1 MKMCWILAASCLVA
15 CKNDPP
21 VVKEDAAPVSSR
33 FTPLE
38 EPDRGLPPVTMG
50 PTGSSKTVYALL
62 RGEQPSARFP
72 LFATDDGGAVD
83 DNMRDEIAPRFPGKI
98 QVQQIEGA
106 HEAEVKRVV
115 NERMQRFFGC
125 YQRGLQNNPNLSG
138 MVRVALTLGENG
150 NVTDVKQT
158 GSELP
163 DLRVIEC
170 VTERMRDL
178 QLPKP
183 EKAGDSLKIK
193 LVFESLY
200 EGLR

>member
-1 MKMCWILAASCLVA
+1 MKACWILAVSCSVA

-21 VVKEDAAPVSSR
+21 LLHEDAAPLSSR

-38 EPDRGLPPVTMG
+38 EPDAGLPPVTMG

-62 RGEQPSARFP
+62 RGEQPATRLP

-83 DNMRDEIAPRFPGKI
+83 DTMRDEIAPRFPGEI
-98 QVQQIEGA
+98 RVQQIEGA
-106 HEAEVKRVV
+106 HEAEVKLVV
-115 NERMQRFFGC
+115 NARMQRFFGC
-125 YQRGLQNNPNLSG
+125 YQLGLRNNPNLSG
-138 MVRVALTLGENG
+138 MVRVTLILDDNG

-163 DLRVIEC
+163 DLRVVEC
-170 VTERMRDL
+170 VMEKMRDL

-193 LVFESLY
+193 LVFESSY